1 MIQDLL
7 IKLESMIPVSVAN
20 RELLLEAFTHRSSV
34 NEVPYVSSQHNERL
48 EFLGD
53 AVLDL
58 IIADMLMRSNENL
71 DEGKMTQY
79 KSAIVKGDTLA
90 IIALENGLDKHLI
103 LGVGEERSGG
113 SSKTSNLAGLL
124 EAIIGAVYLDSGLPT
139 AKKLVDQ
146 WFESFIKITLLETSG
161 ANPKGDLQHLCQIN
175 YNSLPDYSVIS
186 RHGPDHSPE
195 FTVEVTINGKRIGE
209 GKGNNLAEAERNA
222 AQVGIIRFETKH

>member
-1 MIQDLL
+1 MTQDLL
-7 IKLESMIPVSVAN
+7 AKLEAMIPVSIVN
-20 RELLLEAFTHRSSV
+20 RDLLLEAFTHRSSV
-34 NEVPYVSSQHNERL
+34 NEEPYGSGKHNERL

-58 IIADMLMRSNENL
+58 IIADRLMGSSENF
-71 DEGKMTQY
+71 DEGNMTQY
-79 KSAIVKGDTLA
+79 KSAIVKGDALA
-90 IIALENGLDKHLI
+90 LIALENCLDKHVI
-103 LGVGEERSGG
+103 LGVGEEKSGG
-113 SSKTSNLAGLL
+113 RSKTSNLAGLL

-146 WFESFIKITLLETSG
+146 WFESFIKITLLETSDS
-161 ANPKGDLQHLCQIN
+161 NPKGNLQHLCQIN

-195 FTVEVTINGKRIGE
+195 FTVGVSINGNRIGE
-209 GKGNNLAEAERNA
+209 GKGNSLAEAERNA

>member
-1 MIQDLL
+1 MTQDLL
-7 IKLESMIPVSVAN
+7 DKLESMIPVSVAN

-34 NEVPYVSSQHNERL
+34 NEAPHGSSQHNERL

-58 IIADMLMRSNENL
+58 VIADMLMRSSEKL

-79 KSAIVKGDTLA
+79 KSAIVKGDALA
-90 IIALENGLDKHLI
+90 QIALENCLDRHVI

-113 SSKTSNLAGLL
+113 RTKTSNLAGLL
-124 EAIIGAVYLDSGLPT
+124 EAIIGAVYLDSGLQT
-139 AKKLVDQ
+139 ATKLVDQ
-146 WFESFIKITLLETSG
+146 WFDSFIKITLLEASG
-161 ANPKGDLQHLCQIN
+161 TNPKGDLQHLCQIN

-195 FTVEVTINGKRIGE
+195 FTVEVSINGKRIGE
-209 GKGNNLAEAERNA
+209 GKGSSLAEAERKA
-222 AQVGIIRFETKH
+222 AQVGIVGFETKH